1 MIHATS
7 LAVRDVKIIQ
17 INHIF
22 SFEQKP
28 MGYAFSCNVVK
39 TNFVT
44 DLNLVDVL
52 CIIIIL
58 KHKAYLA

>member
-17 INHIF
+17 MNHIF

-28 MGYAFSCNVVK
+28 MGYVFSCNVVK
-39 TNFVT
+39 TNVSYI
-44 DLNLVDVL
+44 V
-52 CIIIIL
+52 L
-58 KHKAYLA
+58 KHKAHLA